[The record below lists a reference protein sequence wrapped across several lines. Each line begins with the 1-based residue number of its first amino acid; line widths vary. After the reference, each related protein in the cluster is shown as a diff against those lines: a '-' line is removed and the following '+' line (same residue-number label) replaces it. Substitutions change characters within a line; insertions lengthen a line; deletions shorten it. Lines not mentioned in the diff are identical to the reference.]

1 MKALTGTLLALFL
14 CVQASCTSAQAATPS
29 ANGVR
34 FGWIS
39 RYNRGMQ
46 PEPIVDRYVG
56 NIRAGIARAAGVT
69 TVNLPGTPLQPDDYT
84 RFCKSLHLRGFIESA
99 VGFRNDALEVSAGG
113 TAIVTDCDGQVFF
126 AENGFK
132 LEPRKSDEPA
142 VTQLDAA
149 EASAALALQQQFL
162 AYRDTHESEWASML
176 AKGWIPANPAPA
188 ELEMARLTFALK
200 NYGATLTMCST
211 LDPKVRAELLKAR
224 VVFGILHPATTDRL
238 FVLGRIED
246 IINLDYLRAA
256 ANQKL
261 GNPDLIQ
268 QPALEG
274 AEWVLL
280 LDRYVHREY
289 TDQRTRPFT
298 YLEGR
303 ITEMRA
309 QYGALSSG
317 IFAEAAGALSRPG

>member
-1 MKALTGTLLALFL
+1 VRALTGIVLALFL
-14 CVQASCTSAQAATPS
+14 CVQASGAIARAATPS
-29 ANGVR
+29 ADGVR

-46 PEPIVDRYVG
+46 PEPTVDRYVG

-69 TVNLPGTPLQPDDYT
+69 TVNLPGTPLEPGDYI

-99 VGFRNDALEVSAGG
+99 VGFRNDALEVSGGG
-113 TAIVTDCDGQVFF
+113 TAVVTDCDGQVFF
-126 AENGFK
+126 AENGFR
-132 LEPRKSDEPA
+132 LEPRKTGEPA
-142 VTQLDAA
+142 ATQLDEA

-162 AYRDTHESEWASML
+162 AYRAAHRSEWASML

-188 ELEMARLTFALK
+188 ELEMARLAFALK
-200 NYGATLTMCST
+200 NYGTTLTMCSA
-211 LDPKVRAELLKAR
+211 LDSKVRAELLKAR

-238 FVLGRIED
+238 YVLGRIED

-261 GNPDLIQ
+261 GNPDLIK
-268 QPALEG
+268 QPAFEG

-289 TDQRTRPFT
+289 TDETSRPFT

-303 ITEMRA
+303 ITEMKA
-309 QYGALSSG
+309 QYTAVSSG
-317 IFAEAAGALSRPG
+317 VFTEAAQALSRPR